1 MSSLALMNSLPV
13 RSDDAD
19 FFAADARKFYRHA
32 DQPIF
37 LLLLVNS
44 EGVLVHDD
52 NRSEEVGCSAA
63 SGACHEYG

>member
-1 MSSLALMNSLPV
+1 V

-37 LLLLVNS
+37 LLLLVS
-44 EGVLVHDD
+44 GEGVLVHDD
-52 NRSEEVGCSAA
+52 NRSEEVGCLEA

>member
-1 MSSLALMNSLPV
+1 MSRLALMNSLPV

-37 LLLLVNS
+37 LLLLWQFS
-44 EGVLVHDD
+44 SCCMGKPGRGGHGFS
-52 NRSEEVGCSAA
+52 RAA
-63 SGACHEYG
+63 TGHNEFRL